1 MDLIFLFENDSRRED
16 RRSIAEGRARGDFRN
31 GKIKFMERLEIMATF
46 DDVIHKIN
54 EVVDY
59 CNENEK
65 FMQAFKKAVREANE
79 RLSAINNAQGNKQ

>member
-1 MDLIFLFENDSRRED
+1 
-16 RRSIAEGRARGDFRN
+16 
-31 GKIKFMERLEIMATF
+31 MERLEIMATF

-65 FMQAFKKAVREANE
+65 FMQAFKKAVCEADE
-79 RLSAINNAQGNKQ
+79 RLSAINNARGNKQ